1 METVMEHIPSPD
13 CPCKPKVTTNGS
25 TQTII
30 HKTITPKREAK

>member
-1 METVMEHIPSPD
+1 MEHTPSPD

-30 HKTITPKREAK
+30 HKTVVSPKREATK